1 MHRGI
6 IIPHKSLRRT
16 IFHWNGLIAGTVVAA
31 CLDIFL
37 IAKGNILLAF
47 HSKVTEFLL
56 QVAEVPWQVGR
67 TVTILPGANVGLL
80 RTGFLQYEPD
90 SLYPWLCFVITCGI
104 ALLGYQRWPAPV
116 RPLLFLVPFSLG
128 TSMLY
133 SQFVAVNGP
142 YTAED
147 FSALWYHGETYL
159 WLLLP
164 WILAV
169 GVFPLGVPWTL
180 KFGSLALLLAY
191 SFLWSCIRLATAL
204 ATFYFL
210 GSLWMPLFYFL
221 FGFFADFLYII
232 ALYSVTADR
241 AAAWMSSRSEVWE

>member
-6 IIPHKSLRRT
+6 IIPHKSLRHS
-16 IFHWNGLIAGTVVAA
+16 IFHWNGLLAGTAVAA

-37 IAKGNILLAF
+37 FAKGESLLAF
-47 HSKVTEFLL
+47 HSRVTEFFLL
-56 QVAEVPWQVGR
+56 VAEVPWEAGR
-67 TVTILPGANVGLL
+67 TATILPGVDVGLL

-90 SLYPWLCFVITCGI
+90 SIYPWFSFAITCAI
-104 ALLGYQRWPAPV
+104 ALVGYYRWPALV

-128 TSMLY
+128 TSILY
-133 SQFVAVNGP
+133 SQLVSVNGP

-147 FSALWYHGETYL
+147 FGALWYHGETYL

-164 WILAV
+164 WILAI
-169 GVFPLGVPWTL
+169 GIFPLCVPWTL

-204 ATFYFL
+204 ATFYYL

-241 AAAWMSSRSEVWE
+241 AAVWMRSRSEVWE